1 MRFDAGLEGSEDLE
15 CVWDDGRR
23 PWGGGGGGGGIKE
36 ATQGTT
42 ASELLIAQ
50 MGVAA
55 RVCN

>member
-15 CVWDDGRR
+15 CVWDDWRR
-23 PWGGGGGGGGIKE
+23 PGGGGGGGGIKE